1 MYTLSELRSGIGTTL
16 SFIFLFVITQS
27 CANESIEFSST
38 PKKLANYEVINQEIE
53 EETYIPLK
61 PNDRAYLAEV
71 KKIVVLDSSIVVSC
85 VNRSAIYLFQK
96 DGSFVDLIRPDGSGP
111 LEYQSLQ
118 DVIALNDETLL
129 VADNGLGKI
138 LSYSLPLGRFTEEY
152 SLDYAPFAMAFQ
164 DGYLFLLTNDFEK
177 GTIKSV
183 KYPDFKNVGIALDAP
198 PPFNK
203 INSIQPF
210 WQDEG
215 ELYLSAS
222 FSDAIYR
229 ADEGQFVPYVYVGKE
244 EQSVRSVSNEVLS
257 DAFLGRDSEANKKI
271 SHILIPAGDFA
282 LVQNTFVVRLLN
294 PPGHIFTFH
303 TKDKESTLF
312 NQERVLSGI
321 KTLTGKPYP
330 VFYTIDEAGMI
341 YMSFFPSDQWYE
353 SLDKLPTD
361 HPIRRAAETGLGEY
375 FGDPTFE
382 NPVLM
387 KFKPGKAF
395 MEVERR

>member
-1 MYTLSELRSGIGTTL
+1 MYTLSEIRRGIGTAL
-16 SFIFLFVITQS
+16 SFIFLSVITLS

-38 PKKLANYEVINQEIE
+38 PKKLANDEVINQEIE
-53 EETYIPLK
+53 EVTYIPLK

-71 KKIVVLDSSIVVSC
+71 KKIVVLDSLIVVSC
-85 VNRSAIYLFQK
+85 VNRSAIYLFRK

-183 KYPDFKNVGIALDAP
+183 KYPDFKNVEIALEAS

-222 FSDAIYR
+222 FSDVIYR

-244 EQSVRSVSNEVLS
+244 EQSVRSASNEVLT
-257 DAFLGRDSEANKKI
+257 DAFLGRDPEANKKI

-282 LVQNTFVVRLLN
+282 LVRNTFVVRLLN

-303 TKDKESTLF
+303 TKDKESILF

-321 KTLTGKPYP
+321 ETLTGKPYP
-330 VFYTIDEAGMI
+330 VFYTIDGAGMI
-341 YMSFFPSDQWYE
+341 YMSFFPSEEWYQKLE
-353 SLDKLPTD
+353 KLPAD
-361 HPIRRAAETGLGEY
+361 HPIRRAAESGLGEY
-375 FGDPTFE
+375 FGDPAFE
-382 NPVLM
+382 NPVLV